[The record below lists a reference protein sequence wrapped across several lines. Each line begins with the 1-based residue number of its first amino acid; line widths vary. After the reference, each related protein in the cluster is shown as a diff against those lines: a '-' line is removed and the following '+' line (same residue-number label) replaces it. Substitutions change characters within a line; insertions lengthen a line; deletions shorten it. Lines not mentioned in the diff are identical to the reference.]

1 MASNGNMLQPQL
13 PRFSGKNFYQ
23 WSIQMKVLYGSQELW
38 DIVERGYTEVEN
50 QSELTNQQ
58 LVELRENRKKDKKA
72 LFFIYQA
79 VDEFIFERISTATS
93 AKAAW
98 DILRSTYQGEDK
110 VKMIRLQALR
120 SEFDCIKMKET
131 ETIEEFF
138 NRILVIVNS
147 LRSNGEEVGDQRVVE
162 KILRSMPR
170 KFEHI
175 VVAIEESKDLSTL
188 SINSLMGSLQS
199 HELRL
204 KQFDVNPEE
213 AFQMQTSFRG
223 GSRGR
228 RGGHGR
234 RGGGRN
240 YDNRSGANSEN
251 SQESSSLSR
260 GRGSGRGRGFGRNQ
274 GGGRGNFSQIQ
285 CFNCGKYGHFQAN
298 CWALKNGVGNTT
310 MNMHKEQKKIDEGIL
325 FLACSVQDNVVE
337 PTWYL
342 DSGCSNHMTGNR
354 SIFVTLD
361 ESFQSEV
368 KTGDNTRLQ
377 VKGQGDILVKT
388 KKGTKRVTNVFY
400 VPGLKHNLLSI
411 GQLLQRGLKVS
422 FEGDICAIKDQ
433 AGVLIAKVKMTANK
447 MFPLN
452 FTYGQISCFSSILKD
467 PSWLWHFRYGHLNF
481 KSLSYLCKNHMVR
494 GIQNIN
500 HETNICEVCILAK
513 HHRDSFPTGK
523 AWRASKPL
531 ELIHTDLC
539 GPMRTTTNGGNRY
552 FITFIDDFSRK
563 LWIYFL
569 KEKSEA
575 LVCFKSFKAFTEN
588 QSGYKIKTLRSDR
601 GGEYI
606 AFGNFFKEQG
616 IHHQMTARMT
626 PQQNGVAERKNRT
639 IMEMARSML
648 KAKNLPN
655 EFWGDAVACTVYIL
669 NRAPTKSVPGMT
681 PYEAWCGEKPSVSH
695 LRVFG
700 SIAYSHIPNQLRGK
714 LDDKSEK
721 CIMVGYSENSKAYR
735 LYNPVSR
742 KIIISRD
749 VIFSEDE
756 SWNWND
762 DVDEAKSPFHVNID
776 ENEVAQE
783 LEQAEIQA
791 MESSSSSTSSSTS
804 NDEISPR
811 RMRSIQE
818 IYNTTNR
825 INDDHFANFA
835 LFAGVDPVTFDE
847 AIQDEKWKIAM
858 DQEIDAIRRNETWEL
873 MELPTN
879 KQALGVKW
887 VYRTKLKSDGNVEK
901 YKARL
906 VVKGYKQEY
915 GVDYEEIF
923 APVTRIETIRLIL
936 SLAAQNGWKVYQMDV
951 KSAFL
956 NGHLKEEIFVAQPL
970 GYVQR
975 GEEEKVY
982 KLKKALYGLKQA
994 PRAWYSRIDSFF
1006 LKTGFRRCP
1015 YEHALYVKEDKYG
1028 KFLIVSLYVDDLLFT
1043 GNDKFLCDDFKN
1055 SMKNEFEMS
1064 DMGLIHY
1071 FLGIEVNQNEG
1082 EIVIS
1087 QQKYAHDLLKK
1098 FRMENASPCNTP
1110 MDANLKLCKD
1120 DIGEAVDPSLY
1131 RSLVGSLMYLTATR
1145 PDILFAVSMLSRFMT
1160 NPKRSHWEAGK
1171 RVLRYILG
1179 TINFGIYYKKV
1190 SESVMFGFCDSD
1202 WGGNVDDHKSTSGYV
1217 FSMGSGVFSWTSKK
1231 QSVVALST
1239 TEAEYISLAAAGCQA
1254 LWLRWMLKELKCIQ
1268 KCETVLFCDNGSAI
1282 ALSKNPVFHGRSKHI
1297 RIKYHFIRDLVKDGE
1312 VIVKYCKT
1320 QDQVADIFT
1329 KALKFDLFVKFR
1341 GKLGVA
1347 QV

>member
-13 PRFSGKNFYQ
+13 PRFSGKNFNQ

-204 KQFDVNPEE
+204 KQFDDNPEE

-274 GGGRGNFSQIQ
+274 GGGR
-285 CFNCGKYGHFQAN
+285 
-298 CWALKNGVGNTT
+298 
-310 MNMHKEQKKIDEGIL
+310 
-325 FLACSVQDNVVE
+325 
-337 PTWYL
+337 
-342 DSGCSNHMTGNR
+342 
-354 SIFVTLD
+354 
-361 ESFQSEV
+361 V

-648 KAKNLPN
+648 KAKNATN
-655 EFWGDAVACTVYIL
+655 
-669 NRAPTKSVPGMT
+669 
-681 PYEAWCGEKPSVSH
+681 
-695 LRVFG
+695 FG
-700 SIAYSHIPNQLRGK
+700 
-714 LDDKSEK
+714 
-721 CIMVGYSENSKAYR
+721 
-735 LYNPVSR
+735 
-742 KIIISRD
+742 
-749 VIFSEDE
+749 
-756 SWNWND
+756 
-762 DVDEAKSPFHVNID
+762 
-776 ENEVAQE
+776 
-783 LEQAEIQA
+783 
-791 MESSSSSTSSSTS
+791 
-804 NDEISPR
+804 
-811 RMRSIQE
+811 
-818 IYNTTNR
+818 
-825 INDDHFANFA
+825 
-835 LFAGVDPVTFDE
+835 
-847 AIQDEKWKIAM
+847 
-858 DQEIDAIRRNETWEL
+858 
-873 MELPTN
+873 
-879 KQALGVKW
+879 
-887 VYRTKLKSDGNVEK
+887 
-901 YKARL
+901 
-906 VVKGYKQEY
+906 
-915 GVDYEEIF
+915 
-923 APVTRIETIRLIL
+923 
-936 SLAAQNGWKVYQMDV
+936 
-951 KSAFL
+951 
-956 NGHLKEEIFVAQPL
+956 EIFVA
-970 GYVQR
+970 
-975 GEEEKVY
+975 
-982 KLKKALYGLKQA
+982 
-994 PRAWYSRIDSFF
+994 
-1006 LKTGFRRCP
+1006 C
-1015 YEHALYVKEDKYG
+1015 
-1028 KFLIVSLYVDDLLFT
+1028 LFT
-1043 GNDKFLCDDFKN
+1043 F
-1055 SMKNEFEMS
+1055 
-1064 DMGLIHY
+1064 
-1071 FLGIEVNQNEG
+1071 
-1082 EIVIS
+1082 
-1087 QQKYAHDLLKK
+1087 
-1098 FRMENASPCNTP
+1098 
-1110 MDANLKLCKD
+1110 
-1120 DIGEAVDPSLY
+1120 
-1131 RSLVGSLMYLTATR
+1131 
-1145 PDILFAVSMLSRFMT
+1145 
-1160 NPKRSHWEAGK
+1160 
-1171 RVLRYILG
+1171 
-1179 TINFGIYYKKV
+1179 
-1190 SESVMFGFCDSD
+1190 
-1202 WGGNVDDHKSTSGYV
+1202 
-1217 FSMGSGVFSWTSKK
+1217 
-1231 QSVVALST
+1231 
-1239 TEAEYISLAAAGCQA
+1239 
-1254 LWLRWMLKELKCIQ
+1254 
-1268 KCETVLFCDNGSAI
+1268 
-1282 ALSKNPVFHGRSKHI
+1282 
-1297 RIKYHFIRDLVKDGE
+1297 
-1312 VIVKYCKT
+1312 
-1320 QDQVADIFT
+1320 
-1329 KALKFDLFVKFR
+1329 
-1341 GKLGVA
+1341 
-1347 QV
+1347 

>member
-13 PRFSGKNFYQ
+13 PRFSGKNFNQ

-50 QSELTNQQ
+50 QSELTNQK

-204 KQFDVNPEE
+204 KQFDDNPEE

-274 GGGRGNFSQIQ
+274 GGGR
-285 CFNCGKYGHFQAN
+285 
-298 CWALKNGVGNTT
+298 
-310 MNMHKEQKKIDEGIL
+310 
-325 FLACSVQDNVVE
+325 
-337 PTWYL
+337 
-342 DSGCSNHMTGNR
+342 
-354 SIFVTLD
+354 
-361 ESFQSEV
+361 V

-588 QSGYKIKTLRSDR
+588 QSGYKIKTLRSD
-601 GGEYI
+601 
-606 AFGNFFKEQG
+606 
-616 IHHQMTARMT
+616 
-626 PQQNGVAERKNRT
+626 PV
-639 IMEMARSML
+639 
-648 KAKNLPN
+648 
-655 EFWGDAVACTVYIL
+655 V
-669 NRAPTKSVPGMT
+669 
-681 PYEAWCGEKPSVSH
+681 
-695 LRVFG
+695 
-700 SIAYSHIPNQLRGK
+700 
-714 LDDKSEK
+714 
-721 CIMVGYSENSKAYR
+721 EN
-735 LYNPVSR
+735 
-742 KIIISRD
+742 I
-749 VIFSEDE
+749 
-756 SWNWND
+756 
-762 DVDEAKSPFHVNID
+762 
-776 ENEVAQE
+776 
-783 LEQAEIQA
+783 
-791 MESSSSSTSSSTS
+791 
-804 NDEISPR
+804 
-811 RMRSIQE
+811 
-818 IYNTTNR
+818 
-825 INDDHFANFA
+825 
-835 LFAGVDPVTFDE
+835 
-847 AIQDEKWKIAM
+847 
-858 DQEIDAIRRNETWEL
+858 
-873 MELPTN
+873 
-879 KQALGVKW
+879 
-887 VYRTKLKSDGNVEK
+887 
-901 YKARL
+901 
-906 VVKGYKQEY
+906 
-915 GVDYEEIF
+915 
-923 APVTRIETIRLIL
+923 
-936 SLAAQNGWKVYQMDV
+936 
-951 KSAFL
+951 
-956 NGHLKEEIFVAQPL
+956 
-970 GYVQR
+970 
-975 GEEEKVY
+975 
-982 KLKKALYGLKQA
+982 
-994 PRAWYSRIDSFF
+994 
-1006 LKTGFRRCP
+1006 
-1015 YEHALYVKEDKYG
+1015 
-1028 KFLIVSLYVDDLLFT
+1028 
-1043 GNDKFLCDDFKN
+1043 
-1055 SMKNEFEMS
+1055 
-1064 DMGLIHY
+1064 
-1071 FLGIEVNQNEG
+1071 
-1082 EIVIS
+1082 
-1087 QQKYAHDLLKK
+1087 
-1098 FRMENASPCNTP
+1098 
-1110 MDANLKLCKD
+1110 
-1120 DIGEAVDPSLY
+1120 
-1131 RSLVGSLMYLTATR
+1131 
-1145 PDILFAVSMLSRFMT
+1145 
-1160 NPKRSHWEAGK
+1160 
-1171 RVLRYILG
+1171 
-1179 TINFGIYYKKV
+1179 
-1190 SESVMFGFCDSD
+1190 
-1202 WGGNVDDHKSTSGYV
+1202 
-1217 FSMGSGVFSWTSKK
+1217 
-1231 QSVVALST
+1231 
-1239 TEAEYISLAAAGCQA
+1239 
-1254 LWLRWMLKELKCIQ
+1254 
-1268 KCETVLFCDNGSAI
+1268 
-1282 ALSKNPVFHGRSKHI
+1282 
-1297 RIKYHFIRDLVKDGE
+1297 
-1312 VIVKYCKT
+1312 
-1320 QDQVADIFT
+1320 
-1329 KALKFDLFVKFR
+1329 
-1341 GKLGVA
+1341 
-1347 QV
+1347 

>member
-13 PRFSGKNFYQ
+13 PRFSGKNFNQ

-213 AFQMQTSFRG
+213 VFQMQTSFRG

-228 RGGHGR
+228 RVVVME
-234 RGGGRN
+234 
-240 YDNRSGANSEN
+240 DEEVEETMIIEAV
-251 SQESSSLSR
+251 
-260 GRGSGRGRGFGRNQ
+260 
-274 GGGRGNFSQIQ
+274 QIL
-285 CFNCGKYGHFQAN
+285 KIHKK
-298 CWALKNGVGNTT
+298 ALLYLEEEEAEEEEALAET
-310 MNMHKEQKKIDEGIL
+310 KE
-325 FLACSVQDNVVE
+325 VV
-337 PTWYL
+337 
-342 DSGCSNHMTGNR
+342 
-354 SIFVTLD
+354 V
-361 ESFQSEV
+361 
-368 KTGDNTRLQ
+368 TGDNTRLQ

-616 IHHQMTARMT
+616 IHHQMTA
-626 PQQNGVAERKNRT
+626 
-639 IMEMARSML
+639 
-648 KAKNLPN
+648 
-655 EFWGDAVACTVYIL
+655 
-669 NRAPTKSVPGMT
+669 
-681 PYEAWCGEKPSVSH
+681 
-695 LRVFG
+695 
-700 SIAYSHIPNQLRGK
+700 
-714 LDDKSEK
+714 
-721 CIMVGYSENSKAYR
+721 
-735 LYNPVSR
+735 
-742 KIIISRD
+742 
-749 VIFSEDE
+749 
-756 SWNWND
+756 
-762 DVDEAKSPFHVNID
+762 
-776 ENEVAQE
+776 
-783 LEQAEIQA
+783 
-791 MESSSSSTSSSTS
+791 
-804 NDEISPR
+804 
-811 RMRSIQE
+811 
-818 IYNTTNR
+818 
-825 INDDHFANFA
+825 
-835 LFAGVDPVTFDE
+835 
-847 AIQDEKWKIAM
+847 
-858 DQEIDAIRRNETWEL
+858 
-873 MELPTN
+873 
-879 KQALGVKW
+879 
-887 VYRTKLKSDGNVEK
+887 
-901 YKARL
+901 
-906 VVKGYKQEY
+906 
-915 GVDYEEIF
+915 
-923 APVTRIETIRLIL
+923 
-936 SLAAQNGWKVYQMDV
+936 
-951 KSAFL
+951 
-956 NGHLKEEIFVAQPL
+956 
-970 GYVQR
+970 
-975 GEEEKVY
+975 
-982 KLKKALYGLKQA
+982 
-994 PRAWYSRIDSFF
+994 
-1006 LKTGFRRCP
+1006 
-1015 YEHALYVKEDKYG
+1015 
-1028 KFLIVSLYVDDLLFT
+1028 
-1043 GNDKFLCDDFKN
+1043 
-1055 SMKNEFEMS
+1055 
-1064 DMGLIHY
+1064 
-1071 FLGIEVNQNEG
+1071 
-1082 EIVIS
+1082 
-1087 QQKYAHDLLKK
+1087 
-1098 FRMENASPCNTP
+1098 
-1110 MDANLKLCKD
+1110 
-1120 DIGEAVDPSLY
+1120 
-1131 RSLVGSLMYLTATR
+1131 
-1145 PDILFAVSMLSRFMT
+1145 
-1160 NPKRSHWEAGK
+1160 
-1171 RVLRYILG
+1171 
-1179 TINFGIYYKKV
+1179 
-1190 SESVMFGFCDSD
+1190 
-1202 WGGNVDDHKSTSGYV
+1202 
-1217 FSMGSGVFSWTSKK
+1217 
-1231 QSVVALST
+1231 
-1239 TEAEYISLAAAGCQA
+1239 
-1254 LWLRWMLKELKCIQ
+1254 
-1268 KCETVLFCDNGSAI
+1268 
-1282 ALSKNPVFHGRSKHI
+1282 
-1297 RIKYHFIRDLVKDGE
+1297 
-1312 VIVKYCKT
+1312 
-1320 QDQVADIFT
+1320 
-1329 KALKFDLFVKFR
+1329 
-1341 GKLGVA
+1341 
-1347 QV
+1347 